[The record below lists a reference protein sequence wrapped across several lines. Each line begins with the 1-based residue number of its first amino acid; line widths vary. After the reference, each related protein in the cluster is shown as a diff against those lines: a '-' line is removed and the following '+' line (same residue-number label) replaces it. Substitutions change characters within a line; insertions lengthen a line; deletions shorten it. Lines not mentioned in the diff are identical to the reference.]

1 MRKMGSST
9 LPGYK
14 HVGFGHSEHTLRKI
28 SKMLRE
34 THRRWNL

>member
-1 MRKMGSST
+1 MGSSI

-14 HVGFGHSEHTLRKI
+14 LGFGHSEPTLRKI

-34 THRRWNL
+34 THRGWNL